1 MKHMLKGWLADNAVT
16 TDNKTDKILLL
27 ESAGAMNK
35 EDILEKM
42 FSANTGL
49 QPETLRH
56 VVDLYHRIVLDAL
69 LEGVQ
74 VNTGLFY
81 GVAKFVGVIE
91 GGKWNPDKNSVY
103 VALTQGQEMR
113 EGIAETVISILGE
126 KANVMYILETE
137 DRKTKLKDGS
147 ATAGKNFFVRGA
159 MLKVMG
165 DDPSVGVTLTDDK
178 GKVTKIDD
186 DDITINKPSELTLLL
201 PASLADGEYTLTV
214 TTQYSKGNVSLKS
227 PRSASAQIWVGG
239 KPASGG
245 GEEERPGEL

>member
-16 TDNKTDKILLL
+16 VDNKTDKILLL

-42 FSANTGL
+42 FAANTGL

-69 LEGVQ
+69 LEGKQ

-81 GVAKFVGVIE
+81 AVAKFIGVIE
-91 GGKWNPDKNSVY
+91 GGKWHPEKNSVY
-103 VALTQGQEMR
+103 VALTQGQELR
-113 EGIAETVISILGE
+113 EGIAETAISILGE

-159 MLKVMG
+159 MLKIMG
-165 DDPSVGVTLTDDK
+165 DDPSVGVTLTNDK
-178 GKVTKIDD
+178 GEVTKLEE

-214 TTQYSKGNVSLKS
+214 MTQYSKGRALVKT
-227 PRSASAQIWVGG
+227 PRSVSTTIYIGG
-239 KPASGG
+239 KPSSGG
-245 GEEERPGEL
+245 DEEERPGEL

>member
-1 MKHMLKGWLADNAVT
+1 MKHTLKGWLADNAVT
-16 TDNKTDKILLL
+16 ADNTTDKILLL

-42 FSANTGL
+42 FAANTGL

-69 LEGVQ
+69 LEGMQ

-81 GVAKFVGVIE
+81 GVAKFVGVVD
-91 GGKWNPDKNSVY
+91 GGKWNPEKNSVY
-103 VALTQGQEMR
+103 VSLTQGQELR
-113 EGIAETVISILGE
+113 QGIAETAVSILGE

-147 ATAGKNFFVRGA
+147 ATAGKNLFVRGA

-165 DDPSVGVTLTDDK
+165 DDPSVGVTLTNDK
-178 GKVTKIDD
+178 GEVTKIDD

-201 PASLADGEYTLTV
+201 PASLADGEYALTV

-227 PRSASAQIWVGG
+227 PRSASTQIWIGG
-239 KPASGG
+239 KPTSGG
-245 GEEERPGEL
+245 DDEERPGEL